1 MLFDGVDTK
10 MQMGGAMPDPLAVTS
25 ELLAR
30 FETIPFVAMGCLSA
44 VCLLGVATFRFMGEA
59 VEAYYGFL
67 EKCRESRRKYNG
79 SGRDC

>member
-1 MLFDGVDTK
+1 
-10 MQMGGAMPDPLAVTS
+10 
-25 ELLAR
+25 
-30 FETIPFVAMGCLSA
+30 MGCLSA